1 MKAESMRENVTKESL
16 KRTID
21 RNERIKKAKGKII
34 CLNDWLRKWE
44 INLELTEMIAKR

>member
-1 MKAESMRENVTKESL
+1 MKAKSMRENVTEDSL

-21 RNERIKKAKGKII
+21 RNESLKKAQGKVI